1 MPRTARVT
9 AAPATLLKGKK
20 GKARP
25 AAAQAGIAALARAVE
40 ACRRCPLYKDTFH
53 GVIGEGLAPAAIM
66 LIGEQP
72 GDQEDRAG
80 RPFVGPA
87 GRILDQAL
95 DQAGLD
101 RALVYV
107 TNTVKHFKHEQRG
120 KRRLHKRP
128 NRDEVE
134 ACAWWLDKE
143 LLMVQPK
150 LIVALG
156 VTAATALAGRP
167 VVLSRTRGQVIPFRN
182 EQRGVVTL
190 HPSAVLRA
198 PDDAGRRQM
207 LKQLVT
213 DLRLAVKLAADA

>member
-1 MPRTARVT
+1 MPRTARVI
-9 AAPATLLKGKK
+9 AAPATLLRGKQ

-25 AAAQAGIAALARAVE
+25 AAAQAGIAALAPAVE

-53 GVIGEGLAPAAIM
+53 GVVGEGPAPAAIM
-66 LIGEQP
+66 LVGEQP

-87 GRILDQAL
+87 GRVLDQAL

-107 TNTVKHFKHEQRG
+107 TNVVKHFKHEQRG

-134 ACAWWLDKE
+134 ACSWWLDKE
-143 LLMVQPK
+143 LALVRPK
-150 LIVALG
+150 LVVALG
-156 VTAATALAGRP
+156 VTAASALAGRAM
-167 VVLSRTRGQVIPFRN
+167 VLSRVRGQVVPFRS
-182 EQRGVVTL
+182 ELRGIVTL
-190 HPSAVLRA
+190 HPSAILRA
-198 PDDAGRRQM
+198 PDDAGRRQN
-207 LKQLVT
+207 LQQLVT
-213 DLRLAVKLAADA
+213 DLRRAVKLAADA